1 MSFLSHPIVGK
12 HEPNPFCPWWKNHE
26 GSKGMWEL
34 VYQKLNWTNKAEKD
48 DHNNNINSCKGCHHK
63 SSWIIIKTW
72 MWNFS
77 DENVLVDKKAPK
89 QKFGWDTNCKDPKP
103 NKSSQKKEKT
113 KAPIWTIT
121 LNCPNLFKIIPR
133 GNWQKLQNI
142 PEKSKIITRA
152 NSLSLGNQPL
162 VPARGAPPVP

>member
-1 MSFLSHPIVGK
+1 
-12 HEPNPFCPWWKNHE
+12 
-26 GSKGMWEL
+26 
-34 VYQKLNWTNKAEKD
+34 
-48 DHNNNINSCKGCHHK
+48 
-63 SSWIIIKTW
+63 
-72 MWNFS
+72 
-77 DENVLVDKKAPK
+77 VDKKHK
-89 QKFGWDTNCKDPKP
+89 SKSLDETLIVKIP
-103 NKSSQKKEKT
+103 NQISPHKKKEKT

-121 LNCPNLFKIIPR
+121 LNCPNLFRIIPR